1 MTSTPEEVPI
11 PTRLGNSELVGHLE
25 DGSEEW
31 HNQRANGVGSSEVA
45 SCADLPG
52 AFKSKYVLWLEKCGY
67 YTPPEPNE
75 ETAEMFR
82 MGHLMENLLDEYLL
96 QDRPH
101 EIPLQAGSWRH
112 VDNHSA
118 LLNPDR
124 LVWDTQHE
132 RWRGREYKASA
143 RGFDNEQ
150 PPLRY
155 IAQCEWCR
163 GSLGL
168 DEWELFAAVAGS
180 SVKAWTIKPGV
191 MGAVQVTNQKTG
203 HAEQVYGIGYP
214 SLLAAA
220 ESFIQSV
227 RDKNPP
233 PVDGSI
239 EGFDYIKSQ
248 VSQINPAEDAYLDW
262 QMAYDLHYADQQA
275 KTWTKE
281 LTRVKSL
288 VLEEM
293 GEAKFAKLKPEM
305 DGKEGVTVA
314 RRQLPAKG
322 KTPTLYLSTSRAAK
336 QALNLDI
343 VS

>member
-1 MTSTPEEVPI
+1 MSDLVRASVPQVM
-11 PTRLGNSELVGHLE
+11 GDSEFVGLFE
-25 DGSEEW
+25 DGSDEW
-31 HNQRANGVGSSEVA
+31 HQQRSAGVGSSEVA
-45 SCADLPG
+45 SCIDAPG
-52 AFKSKYVLWLEKCGY
+52 AYKSKYALWLEKCGY
-67 YTPPEPNE
+67 YTPPEPDE
-75 ETAEMFR
+75 ATQELFR
-82 MGHLMENLLDEYLL
+82 LGHLVEGLLDEYLK

-101 EIPLQAGSWRH
+101 EIAINAGSWRH

-124 LVWDTQHE
+124 LVWDTQDQ
-132 RWRGREYKASA
+132 RWRGREYKLST
-143 RGFDNEQ
+143 RGFDNDQ
-150 PPLRY
+150 PPLKY
-155 IAQCEWCR
+155 IIQSVWCY

-168 DEWELFAAVAGS
+168 DEWELFALVGGH

-248 VSQINPAEDAYLDW
+248 ASQINPAEDAYLDW
-262 QMAYDLHYADQQA
+262 QMAHDLHYADQQA

-293 GEAKFAKLKPEM
+293 GEAKLAKLKPEM

>member
-1 MTSTPEEVPI
+1 MASLVEVVP
-11 PTRLGNSELVGHLE
+11 PNRLGDFELVGKFE
-25 DGSEEW
+25 DGSDEW
-31 HNQRANGVGSSEVA
+31 HAQRADGIGSSEVA
-45 SCADLPG
+45 SCIGVPG
-52 AFKSKYVLWLEKCGY
+52 AYKSAYMLWLEKSGY
-67 YTPPEPNE
+67 YTPPEPDE
-75 ETAEMFR
+75 ATAEMFR
-82 MGHLMENLLDEYLL
+82 MGHYMENLIDEYLL
-96 QDRPH
+96 DERPH
-101 EIPLQAGSWRH
+101 EIPAAAGSWRH
-112 VDNHSA
+112 VDDPSA
-118 LLNPDR
+118 KMNPDR
-124 LVWDTQHE
+124 LVWDTQCE
-132 RWRGREYKASA
+132 RWRGREYKNSA
-143 RGFDNEQ
+143 RGFDNDQ

-163 GSLGL
+163 GALGF
-168 DEWELFAAVAGS
+168 DEWELFVVVAGS
-180 SVKAWTIKPGV
+180 SVKAWTIKPGI
-191 MGAVQVTNQKTG
+191 MGAVAVENQKTG
-203 HAEQVYGIGYP
+203 HVEQVYGVRYKA
-214 SLLAAA
+214 LLAAQR
-220 ESFIQSV
+220 SFMQSV

-239 EGFDYIKSQ
+239 EGFDYIKSRA
-248 VSQINPAEDAYLDW
+248 SEINPAEDAYLDW
-262 QMAYDLHYADQQA
+262 QMAHDLHYADQQA

-314 RRQLPAKG
+314 RRQLPTKG

>member
-1 MTSTPEEVPI
+1 MTASLVEAFLPD
-11 PTRLGNSELVGHLE
+11 RLGDSELVGKFE

-31 HNQRANGVGSSEVA
+31 HQQRANGVGSSEVA

-67 YTPPEPNE
+67 YTPPEPDE
-75 ETAEMFR
+75 ATAEMFR

-96 QDRPH
+96 QERPH
-101 EIPLQAGSWRH
+101 EIPHQAGSWRH

-143 RGFDNEQ
+143 RGFDNDQ
-150 PPLRY
+150 PPLKY

-163 GSLGL
+163 GSLGF

-203 HAEQVYGIGYP
+203 HAEQVYGIGYS
-214 SLLAAA
+214 SLVAAA

-239 EGFDYIKSQ
+239 EGFDYIKSRA
-248 VSQINPAEDAYLDW
+248 VKIDPTEDAYLDW
-262 QMAYDLHYADQQA
+262 QMAYGLHYADQQA

-281 LTRVKSL
+281 LIRMKSL

-293 GEAKFAKLKPEM
+293 GEAKFAKLKPEV

-314 RRQLPAKG
+314 RRQLPTKG
-322 KTPTLYLSTSRAAK
+322 KAPTLYLSTSRAAK
-336 QALNLDI
+336 QALDLDI
-343 VS
+343 ES